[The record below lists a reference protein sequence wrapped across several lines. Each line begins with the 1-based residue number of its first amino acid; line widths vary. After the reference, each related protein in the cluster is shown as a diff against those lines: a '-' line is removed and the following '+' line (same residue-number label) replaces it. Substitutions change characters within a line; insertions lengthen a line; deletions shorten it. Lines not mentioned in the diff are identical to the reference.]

1 MIPLIVISLQC
12 DIPFQR
18 ETIANNNYYLYT
30 VNFLPLHLTSP
41 TDKKYCK
48 MLLLFTINFMELLHI

>member
-18 ETIANNNYYLYT
+18 ETIANNYLYT
-30 VNFLPLHLTSP
+30 VHYFLPLHLTNP

-48 MLLLFTINFMELLHI
+48 ILLLFTINFMELLHI